1 MKLARLPDSRP
12 TSRLMDR
19 RRLVNLAGLTAL
31 AALTAACSATNQTSA
46 PQPMEPAMPR
56 FTSPITAQQVIG
68 KWGLAAYHRPEDAA
82 RTEAQA
88 REGCRQPYVISAGPS
103 GGFMMY
109 LADQSQPSE
118 VVSKQVAPG
127 PIYIGLPD
135 EPPGSQTDR
144 EVVRF
149 DGQVLV
155 LKWMDP
161 EVAGRYGTMVYVRC
175 P

>member
-1 MKLARLPDSRP
+1 MNVSRCVARLAFVA
-12 TSRLMDR
+12 TLAA
-19 RRLVNLAGLTAL
+19 VLAGCA
-31 AALTAACSATNQTSA
+31 S
-46 PQPMEPAMPR
+46 PPPPRPIEPARPQ
-56 FTSPITAQQVIG
+56 FTSPITAQQVMG

-88 REGCRQPYVISAGPS
+88 RQGCRQPYVINAGPS

-109 LADQSQPSE
+109 LADDAQPSE
-118 VVSKQVAPG
+118 VVSKQVGNG

-135 EPPGSQTDR
+135 EPPGARSDR

>member
-1 MKLARLPDSRP
+1 MIASYRVVRLAF
-12 TSRLMDR
+12 
-19 RRLVNLAGLTAL
+19 LAAL
-31 AALTAACSATNQTSA
+31 AALLAGCAGSQA
-46 PQPMEPAMPR
+46 PQRVEPAMPR
-56 FTSPITAQQVIG
+56 FTSPIAPQQVVG

-88 REGCRQPYVISAGPS
+88 RQGCRQPYVINAGPS

-109 LADQSQPSE
+109 LADDSQPSE
-118 VVSKQVAPG
+118 VVSKQVGNG

-135 EPPGSQTDR
+135 EPPGAQSDR

-155 LKWMDP
+155 LKWLDP

>member
-1 MKLARLPDSRP
+1 MNLSHRLP
-12 TSRLMDR
+12 RLAV
-19 RRLVNLAGLTAL
+19 LGVL
-31 AALTAACSATNQTSA
+31 AALTAACASTTNQAPAPVAPAA
-46 PQPMEPAMPR
+46 PQ
-56 FTSPITAQQVIG
+56 FTSPITAQQVVG

-88 REGCRQPYVISAGPS
+88 RQGCRQPYVINAGPS

-109 LADQSQPSE
+109 LADQSEPSE
-118 VVSKQVAPG
+118 VVSKQVLPG

-135 EPPGSQTDR
+135 EPPGAQSDR
-144 EVVRF
+144 EVLRF

-155 LKWMDP
+155 LKWLDP

>member
-1 MKLARLPDSRP
+1 MNLFRPVLRLAS
-12 TSRLMDR
+12 
-19 RRLVNLAGLTAL
+19 AAAL
-31 AALTAACSATNQTSA
+31 AALLAGCASA
-46 PQPMEPAMPR
+46 PSPQPIEPPR
-56 FTSPITAQQVIG
+56 PQFTSPITAQQVEG

-88 REGCRQPYVISAGPS
+88 RQGCRQPYVINIGPS

-109 LADQSQPSE
+109 LADDSSPSE
-118 VVSKQVAPG
+118 VVSKQVGNG

-135 EPPGSQTDR
+135 EPPGARSDR

-155 LKWMDP
+155 LKWLDP

-175 P
+175 PA

>member
-1 MKLARLPDSRP
+1 M
-12 TSRLMDR
+12 TFV
-19 RRLVNLAGLTAL
+19 RRLTHLAVLGALAGLA
-31 AALTAACSATNQTSA
+31 AACSSTNQTAA
-46 PQPMEPAMPR
+46 PIEPAAPR
-56 FTSPITAQQVIG
+56 YISPITAQQVIG

-88 REGCRQPYVISAGPS
+88 RQGCRQPYIINGGPS

-109 LADQSQPSE
+109 LADQSEPTE
-118 VVSKQVAPG
+118 VVSKQIPPG
-127 PIYIGLPD
+127 PTFIGLAD
-135 EPPGSQTDR
+135 EPPGAETDR

-155 LKWMDP
+155 LRWLDK

>member
-1 MKLARLPDSRP
+1 MNLSHRLP
-12 TSRLMDR
+12 RLAV
-19 RRLVNLAGLTAL
+19 LGVL
-31 AALTAACSATNQTSA
+31 AALTAACASTTNQAPAPGVPAA
-46 PQPMEPAMPR
+46 PQY
-56 FTSPITAQQVIG
+56 TSPITAQQVVG

-88 REGCRQPYVISAGPS
+88 RQGCRQPYVINAGPS

-109 LADQSQPSE
+109 LADQSEPSE
-118 VVSKQVAPG
+118 VVSKQVLPG
-127 PIYIGLPD
+127 PTYIGLPD
-135 EPPGSQTDR
+135 EPPGAQTDR
-144 EVVRF
+144 EVLRF

-155 LKWMDP
+155 LKWLDP

>member
-1 MKLARLPDSRP
+1 MNVSRCVARFAFVATLAA
-12 TSRLMDR
+12 
-19 RRLVNLAGLTAL
+19 VLAGCA
-31 AALTAACSATNQTSA
+31 SPPS
-46 PQPMEPAMPR
+46 PQPIEPARPQ
-56 FTSPITAQQVIG
+56 FTSPITAQQVMG

-88 REGCRQPYVISAGPS
+88 RQGCRQPYVINAGSS

-109 LADQSQPSE
+109 LADDAQPSE
-118 VVSKQVAPG
+118 VVSKQVGNG

-135 EPPGSQTDR
+135 EPPGARSDR

>member
-1 MKLARLPDSRP
+1 MNPFHRLP
-12 TSRLMDR
+12 RLAV
-19 RRLVNLAGLTAL
+19 LGVL
-31 AALTAACSATNQTSA
+31 AALTAACASTTTQAPAPVAPAA
-46 PQPMEPAMPR
+46 PQY
-56 FTSPITAQQVIG
+56 TSPITAQQLVG
-68 KWGLAAYHRPEDAA
+68 KWGLAAYHRPEDAT

-88 REGCRQPYVISAGPS
+88 RQGCRQPYVINAGPS

-109 LADQSQPSE
+109 LADQSEPSE
-118 VVSKQVAPG
+118 VVSKQVGTG
-127 PIYIGLPD
+127 PTYIGPAD
-135 EPPGSQTDR
+135 EPAGAQSDR

-155 LKWMDP
+155 LKWLDP

>member
-1 MKLARLPDSRP
+1 MNVSRCVARFAFVATLAA
-12 TSRLMDR
+12 
-19 RRLVNLAGLTAL
+19 VLAGCA
-31 AALTAACSATNQTSA
+31 SPPS
-46 PQPMEPAMPR
+46 PQPIEPARPQ
-56 FTSPITAQQVIG
+56 FTSPISAQQVMG
-68 KWGLAAYHRPEDAA
+68 KWGLAAYHRPEDAV

-88 REGCRQPYVISAGPS
+88 RQGCRQPYVINAGPS

-109 LADQSQPSE
+109 LADDAQPSE
-118 VVSKQVAPG
+118 VVSKQVGNG

-135 EPPGSQTDR
+135 EPPGARSDR

>member
-1 MKLARLPDSRP
+1 MNVSRCVARFAFVATLAA
-12 TSRLMDR
+12 
-19 RRLVNLAGLTAL
+19 VLAGCA
-31 AALTAACSATNQTSA
+31 SPPS
-46 PQPMEPAMPR
+46 PQPIEPARPH
-56 FTSPITAQQVIG
+56 FTSPITAQQVMG

-88 REGCRQPYVISAGPS
+88 RQGCRQPYVINAGPS

-109 LADQSQPSE
+109 LADDAQPSE
-118 VVSKQVAPG
+118 VVSKQVGNG

-135 EPPGSQTDR
+135 EPPGARSDR

>member
-1 MKLARLPDSRP
+1 MNVSRP
-12 TSRLMDR
+12 VVLPVLRLAFAAV
-19 RRLVNLAGLTAL
+19 LAAVLAGCA
-31 AALTAACSATNQTSA
+31 SAPA
-46 PQPMEPAMPR
+46 PQPVQPARPQ
-56 FTSPITAQQVIG
+56 FTSPITPQQVVG

-88 REGCRQPYVISAGPS
+88 RQGCRQPYVINAGPS

-109 LADQSQPSE
+109 LADDAQPSE
-118 VVSKQVAPG
+118 VVSKQVGNG
-127 PIYIGLPD
+127 PIYIGLAD
-135 EPPGSQTDR
+135 EPPGAQSDR

-149 DGQVLV
+149 DGQILV

-175 P
+175 PS

>member
-1 MKLARLPDSRP
+1 MNPCHRFLRFAVIAAAAS
-12 TSRLMDR
+12 
-19 RRLVNLAGLTAL
+19 LV
-31 AALTAACSATNQTSA
+31 AACASTTGTPPAATPAA
-46 PQPMEPAMPR
+46 PQ
-56 FTSPITAQQVIG
+56 FTSPITPQQVEG
-68 KWGLAAYHRPEDAA
+68 KWGLAAYHRPEDAS

-88 REGCRQPYVISAGPS
+88 RQGCRQPYVINAGTS

-118 VVSKQVAPG
+118 VVSKQIVPG
-127 PIYIGLPD
+127 PTYIGLPD
-135 EPPGSQTDR
+135 EPPGAETDR

-149 DGQVLV
+149 DGQVMV
-155 LKWMDP
+155 LKWVDP

>member
-1 MKLARLPDSRP
+1 MNLSHRFPRLAVLG
-12 TSRLMDR
+12 
-19 RRLVNLAGLTAL
+19 VL
-31 AALTAACSATNQTSA
+31 AALTAACASTTNQAPAPVVPAA
-46 PQPMEPAMPR
+46 PQ
-56 FTSPITAQQVIG
+56 FTSPITAQQVVG

-88 REGCRQPYVISAGPS
+88 RQGCRQPYVINAGPS

-109 LADQSQPSE
+109 LADQSEPSE
-118 VVSKQVAPG
+118 VVSKQVLPG

-135 EPPGSQTDR
+135 EPPGAQTDR
-144 EVVRF
+144 EVLRF

-155 LKWMDP
+155 LKWLDP
-161 EVAGRYGTMVYVRC
+161 EVSGRYGTMVYVRC

>member
-1 MKLARLPDSRP
+1 MNASNRVVRLAFI
-12 TSRLMDR
+12 
-19 RRLVNLAGLTAL
+19 AAL
-31 AALTAACSATNQTSA
+31 AAGVAGCATTQA
-46 PQPMEPAMPR
+46 PQRSEPAAPH
-56 FTSPITAQQVIG
+56 FTSPITPQQVVG

-88 REGCRQPYVISAGPS
+88 RQGCRQPYVINAGPS

-109 LADQSQPSE
+109 LADDAQPSE
-118 VVSKQVAPG
+118 VVSKQVGSG
-127 PIYIGLPD
+127 PIYIGLPN
-135 EPPGSQTDR
+135 EPAGSQSDR
-144 EVVRF
+144 EVLRF
-149 DGQVLV
+149 DGQIMV

>member
-1 MKLARLPDSRP
+1 MNVCHRVLRP
-12 TSRLMDR
+12 
-19 RRLVNLAGLTAL
+19 AFFAAL
-31 AALTAACSATNQTSA
+31 ALLLANCATTQA
-46 PQPMEPAMPR
+46 PQRVEPARPQY
-56 FTSPITAQQVIG
+56 TSPITALQVVG

-88 REGCRQPYVISAGPS
+88 RQGCRQPYVINAGPS

-109 LADQSQPSE
+109 LADDAQPSE
-118 VVSKQVAPG
+118 VVSKQVGNG
-127 PIYIGLPD
+127 PIYIGLAD
-135 EPPGSQTDR
+135 EPPGAKSDR

>member
-1 MKLARLPDSRP
+1 MIASYRVVRLALFAAFAA
-12 TSRLMDR
+12 
-19 RRLVNLAGLTAL
+19 VLAGCAGT
-31 AALTAACSATNQTSA
+31 QT
-46 PQPMEPAMPR
+46 PQRVETSMPR
-56 FTSPITAQQVIG
+56 FTSPITPQQVVG

-88 REGCRQPYVISAGPS
+88 RQGCRQPYVINAGPS

-109 LADQSQPSE
+109 LADDSQPSE
-118 VVSKQVAPG
+118 VVSKQVGTG

-135 EPPGSQTDR
+135 EPPGAQSDR

-149 DGQVLV
+149 DGQVMV
-155 LKWMDP
+155 LKWLDP
-161 EVAGRYGTMVYVRC
+161 EVAGRYGTMVYIRC